1 MAVSTS
7 VQTERSTAP
16 TPKFVGVL
24 GGELYKITRHRT
36 TWLMLMVPFAILVL
50 FWFGLV
56 FLSNQKTHID
66 VDPLRSVF
74 QNATGTLSLLRVF
87 SGFVLTILTARLIGL
102 DYQQGTIRII
112 LARGVGRLQ
121 LLMAKLLAMTIIAF
135 IVLIVGI
142 ALDFVLC
149 FISYRV
155 VTGSTDVFNVLTS
168 QIWND
173 LWLYILTIA
182 ISMEVTVLLTTA
194 VTVLG
199 RSVAM
204 GVGVGLSFFAAD
216 NIAVGIMFII
226 RRVIQNDF
234 WLNITG
240 YFLGPNLNVMPTTWI
255 GTVATSIVTTPDGQH
270 LVDPLQAVSLG
281 TTPLVGYDTTHILV
295 LTLVYAIIF
304 AVIAFGLTWRR
315 DVLE

>member
-1 MAVSTS
+1 MAVSTR

-16 TPKFVGVL
+16 TPNFLGVL
-24 GGELYKITRHRT
+24 RGELYKITRHRT
-36 TWLMLMVPFAILVL
+36 TWLMLMVPFAILVI

-56 FLSNQKTHID
+56 FLSNQKANIEA
-66 VDPLRSVF
+66 DPLHSVF

-112 LARGVGRLQ
+112 LARGVERLQ
-121 LLMAKLLAMTIIAF
+121 LLTAKLLAMTIVAL

-173 LWLYILTIA
+173 LWLYVLTIA

-216 NIAVGIMFII
+216 NIAVGIMFIVH
-226 RRVIQNDF
+226 RVIQNDF

-255 GTVATSIVTTPDGQH
+255 GTVATRIVTTPDGRH
-270 LVDPLQAVSLG
+270 FIDPLQAVSLG
-281 TTPLVGYDTTHILV
+281 TTPLVDYDITHILV

-304 AVIAFGLTWRR
+304 AVSAYVLTWRR